1 MIISASPSQKYC
13 GEVELPLARKHNGVV
28 SFDFPFTPLARRIYN
43 EEEDKEMD
51 IWININT
58 EKLEDIGHKTFTL
71 VVTPFK
77 VSTEIIVCLSQ
88 VFYSLR
94 VPIEAPIV
102 QSLSYL
108 HFILF
113 NLTGIVEVC
122 LFLCDSFAKIFYY

>member
-58 EKLEDIGHKTFTL
+58 EKLEDIGQKTLTL

-77 VSTEIIVCLSQ
+77 VVN
-88 VFYSLR
+88 Y
-94 VPIEAPIV
+94 
-102 QSLSYL
+102 Y
-108 HFILF
+108 IL
-113 NLTGIVEVC
+113 
-122 LFLCDSFAKIFYY
+122 YQ